1 VYYAGEQLGKVILKH
16 EQVSALCISP
26 GLRNLTLKDNER
38 MRIYFKDGITVTV
51 RTKHVLEFDLKCRV
65 MQQ

>member
-1 VYYAGEQLGKVILKH
+1 MSRF
-16 EQVSALCISP
+16 SALCISP